1 MDRERA
7 KPKTRLGAWL
17 FEAAYLALVMTAA
30 YRVGHYRA
38 TMEAIEVVQSITAV
52 WHPARVEYYGER
64 SDTAAHARAC
74 CRISPEG
81 MLLAEGDR

>member
-1 MDRERA
+1 MKPGRA
-7 KPKTRLGAWL
+7 KPKTRLGGWL
-17 FEAAYLALVMTAA
+17 FEAAYLALVMAAA
-30 YRVGHYRA
+30 YRVGHYRCGSGSGQNA
-38 TMEAIEVVQSITAV
+38 ITAV

-81 MLLAEGDR
+81 MLLMAEEDR